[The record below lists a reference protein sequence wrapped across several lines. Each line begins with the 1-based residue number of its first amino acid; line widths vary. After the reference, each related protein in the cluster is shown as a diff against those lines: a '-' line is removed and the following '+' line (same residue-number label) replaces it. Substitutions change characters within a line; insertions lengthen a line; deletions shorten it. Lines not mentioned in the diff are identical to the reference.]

1 MAYETKDNTGSLFQ
15 NKEKKSDNHPDYSG
29 SMRINGVDMWIS
41 GWRKTAGNGTQ
52 FLSLAFKRK
61 DGTAERPEQFVKK
74 AQEVFPG
81 AQIDLN
87 DEVPFAAEFR

>member
-41 GWRKTAGNGTQ
+41 GWRKTSGNGTQ
-52 FLSLAFKRK
+52 FLSLAFKPK
-61 DGTAERPEQFVKK
+61 DGTSARPAPEQKV
-74 AQEVFPG
+74 QEFKDEAKRVF
-81 AQIDLN
+81 DL
-87 DEVPFAAEFR
+87 DGDSVPF

>member
-1 MAYETKDNTGSLFQ
+1 MAYETKDMTGSLFQ

-41 GWRKTAGNGTQ
+41 GWRKTSGNGTQ
-52 FLSLAFKRK
+52 FLSLAFKPK
-61 DGTAERPEQFVKK
+61 DGTTARPSPEQFVKK

-81 AQIDLN
+81 ATLD
-87 DEVPFAAEFR
+87 DEVPF